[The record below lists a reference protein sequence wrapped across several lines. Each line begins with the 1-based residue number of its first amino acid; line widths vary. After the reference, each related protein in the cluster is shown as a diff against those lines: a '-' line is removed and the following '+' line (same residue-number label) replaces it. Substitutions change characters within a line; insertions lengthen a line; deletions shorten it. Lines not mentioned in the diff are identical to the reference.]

1 LLKVDKTHVTTL
13 MKDLKVDDK
22 LLIKF
27 ESTKD
32 EIDTNQSKEHQ
43 KEKIKRKL
51 YNASKMI
58 KKNKKVID
66 NK

>member
-1 LLKVDKTHVTTL
+1 